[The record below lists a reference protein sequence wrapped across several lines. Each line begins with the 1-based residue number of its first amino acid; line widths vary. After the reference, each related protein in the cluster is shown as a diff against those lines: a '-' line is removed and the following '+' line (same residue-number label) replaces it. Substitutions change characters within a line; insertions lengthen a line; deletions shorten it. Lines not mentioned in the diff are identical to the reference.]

1 MERGAR
7 HHVGPDTEI
16 LFVIPH
22 PLQPR
27 ILSHLHDTENP
38 GKSQEKDEEKTI
50 KNKFLHKHKR
60 EVCSIFCQIFARF
73 LPDCPNSSSIQQKK
87 IVPYLF

>member
-1 MERGAR
+1 MRPQDRNEINYLVERRQEVERGAR

-38 GKSQEKDEEKTI
+38 GKSQVRQ
-50 KNKFLHKHKR
+50 F
-60 EVCSIFCQIFARF
+60 
-73 LPDCPNSSSIQQKK
+73 SS
-87 IVPYLF
+87 LFNV